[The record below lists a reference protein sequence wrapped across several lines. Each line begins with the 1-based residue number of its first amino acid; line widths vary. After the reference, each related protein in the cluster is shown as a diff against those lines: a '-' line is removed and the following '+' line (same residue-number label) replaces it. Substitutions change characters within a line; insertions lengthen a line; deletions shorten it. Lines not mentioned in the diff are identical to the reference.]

1 MRRAMVLLTLVV
13 LGGCAL
19 PPAIVAGL
27 GLSTGVGLGVIIPD
41 AMAINKDADIALAAD
56 AGLKRELC
64 TLRPPKSPGEVA
76 WCANIP
82 TDTGGLVK
90 QWTAVIEA
98 GGL

>member
-1 MRRAMVLLTLVV
+1 MNRANILLALLVLS
-13 LGGCAL
+13 GCAL
-19 PPAIVAGL
+19 PPAAIGVL
-27 GLSTGVGLGVIIPD
+27 GLSAGTGLGVVIPD
-41 AMAINKDADIALAAD
+41 AMAINKDADVALAAD
-56 AGLKRELC
+56 AGLKKELC

-90 QWTAVIEA
+90 QWTAVVEA